1 MTMRLIQMED
11 TFMPISATPYREPR
25 LAAVN
30 GRRMAYI
37 DEGVGDTIVFQHGNP
52 TSSYLWRNIMPHCEG
67 LGRLIACDLIGMGRS
82 DKLPDSGPERY
93 SYHEQRDYL
102 FALWEQL
109 NLGDKV
115 IVVLHDWGSLLG
127 FDWTRQHPDRVQGI
141 AYMEAILQPI
151 TWADFPEDA
160 RSIFQGF
167 RSNDGEMMVLE
178 KNLFVESVL
187 PGAILRKLSDE
198 EMAVYRAPFVNAGED
213 RRPTLTWP
221 RQIPIE
227 GEPPEVARVATDCGR
242 WLAESRIPK
251 LFINAEPG
259 AILTGRQ
266 REFCRTWRNQTEVT
280 VEGIHFVQED
290 SPDKIGEAL
299 AAFVRSLRNLT
310 KEESES
316 SSVSLSVRGARES
329 RLAQEA
335 SR

>member
-1 MTMRLIQMED
+1 MVGAKPYGHLR
-11 TFMPISATPYREPR
+11 YREI
-25 LAAVN
+25 N
-30 GRRMAYI
+30 GSRMAYI
-37 DEGVGDTIVFQHGNP
+37 DEGEGDAIVFAHGNP
-52 TSSYLWRNIMPHCEG
+52 TSSYLWRNIMPHGEG

-93 SYHEQRDYL
+93 SYREQRDYL

-115 IVVLHDWGSLLG
+115 IMVLHDWGSLLG

-141 AYMEAILQPI
+141 AYMEAIVQPI
-151 TWADFPEDA
+151 TWADFPENA

-167 RSNDGEMMVLE
+167 RSNDGETLVLE

-187 PGAILRKLSDE
+187 PGAILRRLSEE
-198 EMAVYRAPFVNAGED
+198 EMAAYRAPFANAGED

-227 GEPPEVARVATDCGR
+227 GEPPEVVRVATDCGR

-290 SPDKIGEAL
+290 SPDQIGEAL
-299 AAFVRSLRNLT
+299 AGFVRSLRNL
-310 KEESES
+310 
-316 SSVSLSVRGARES
+316 
-329 RLAQEA
+329 
-335 SR
+335 

>member
-1 MTMRLIQMED
+1 MEPTLAREQFIQIED
-11 TFMPISATPYREPR
+11 TFMPISAKPYREPR
-25 LAAVN
+25 FATVN

-82 DKLPDSGPERY
+82 DKLSDSGPERY
-93 SYHEQRDYL
+93 SYQEQRDYL
-102 FALWEQL
+102 FALRDQL

-115 IVVLHDWGSLLG
+115 IMVLHDWGSLLG

-141 AYMEAILQPI
+141 AYMEAIVQPI
-151 TWADFPEDA
+151 TWADWPEDA
-160 RSIFQGF
+160 RSIFRGF
-167 RSNDGEMMVLE
+167 RSKEGETMVLE

-187 PGAILRKLSDE
+187 PGAILRRLSEE
-198 EMAVYRAPFVNAGED
+198 EMAAYRAPFASAGED

-227 GEPPEVARVATDCGR
+227 GEPPEVVRVATDCGR
-242 WLAESRIPK
+242 LLAESRIPK
-251 LFINAEPG
+251 LFINGEPG

-290 SPDKIGEAL
+290 SPDQIGEAL
-299 AAFVRSLRNLT
+299 AGFIRSLRNP
-310 KEESES
+310 
-316 SSVSLSVRGARES
+316 
-329 RLAQEA
+329 
-335 SR
+335 

>member
-1 MTMRLIQMED
+1 
-11 TFMPISATPYREPR
+11 
-25 LAAVN
+25 
-30 GRRMAYI
+30 
-37 DEGVGDTIVFQHGNP
+37 
-52 TSSYLWRNIMPHCEG
+52 MPHCEG

-141 AYMEAILQPI
+141 AYMEAIVQPI

-160 RSIFQGF
+160 RSVFQGF

-198 EMAVYRAPFVNAGED
+198 EMAAYRAPFVNAGED

-299 AAFVRSLRNLT
+299 AAFVRSLRNL
-310 KEESES
+310 
-316 SSVSLSVRGARES
+316 
-329 RLAQEA
+329 
-335 SR
+335 